1 MKTFAVKILL
11 CFCCQKDKRLQQ
23 IAGTALKIMKAKAFD
38 TRLFKRILKFTK
50 PYQWRFNGVIIF
62 AVSLSIFAALRPYLL
77 KQTVDGYIA
86 TQDQN
91 GLLMYVILMGIV
103 LLLEVFSQFYFV
115 YWANWLG
122 QDIVKD
128 IRTKLFRHIL
138 SFRMKYFDHVPV
150 GQLVTRSVS
159 DIESIARIFSQG
171 LFMIISDLMK
181 MVVVLAFMFYMNWT
195 LTWIVIVAMPI
206 LVFFTRIFQKKMQVA
221 FEEVRTQIANMN
233 SFVQERVTGMKI
245 VQLFNREKIEYEK
258 FKSINDKHKKA
269 WIKTILYNSIFFPIA
284 DIISSLTLGFI
295 VLYGGIKILNGDNF
309 TTFGD
314 LFSYTMFIGM
324 LFNPLRQIADKFNEM
339 QLGMI
344 AANRVFDILDTED
357 QIQDTGVIDAP
368 IFKGDIEFKK
378 VRFGYIPDE
387 EVIKGIDLE
396 VSAGQTI
403 AIVGSTGAGKSTII
417 NLLNR
422 FYEINSGSIYID
434 NHNIENYTLGSLRKQ
449 IAVVLQDVFLFAD
462 TIFNNITLNNPE
474 ISREQVLAA
483 AKKIGVHEFI
493 MSLPDNYDFDVKER
507 GVMLSSGQRQ
517 LFAFLRAYVS
527 NPSILIL
534 DEATSSIDT
543 YSEELIQRA
552 TETITKG
559 RTSIVIA
566 HRLATIVNADK
577 IVVMD
582 KGLIVEQ
589 GTHQELINRESGY
602 YKNLYD
608 SQFSVAN

>member
-1 MKTFAVKILL
+1 
-11 CFCCQKDKRLQQ
+11 
-23 IAGTALKIMKAKAFD
+23 MKAKAFD

-50 PYQWRFNGVIIF
+50 PYKWRFNGVIIF
-62 AVSLSIFAALRPYLL
+62 AISLSIFAALRPYLL

-86 TQDQN
+86 TEDKQ
-91 GLLMYVILMGIV
+91 GLLLYVVLMGIV
-103 LLLEVFSQFYFV
+103 LLFEVFSQFYFV
-115 YWANWLG
+115 FWANWLG

-128 IRTKLFRHIL
+128 IRTKLFQHIL

-258 FKSINDKHKKA
+258 FKQINNKHKTA

-295 VLYGGIKILNGDNF
+295 VLYGGIKILNGDTF

-357 QIQDTGVIDAP
+357 QIQDTGIIEAP
-368 IFKGDIEFKK
+368 IFKGDIRFEK

-396 VSAGQTI
+396 VNAGQTI

-422 FYEINSGSIYID
+422 FYEINSGSIFID
-434 NHNIENYTLGSLRKQ
+434 NQNIENYTLSSLRKQ

-462 TIFNNITLNNPE
+462 TIFNNITLNNNE

-483 AKKIGVHEFI
+483 AKKIGVHDFI

-517 LFAFLRAYVS
+517 LIAFLRAYVS

-582 KGLIVEQ
+582 KGLVVEQ
-589 GTHQELINRESGY
+589 GTHQELINRENGY